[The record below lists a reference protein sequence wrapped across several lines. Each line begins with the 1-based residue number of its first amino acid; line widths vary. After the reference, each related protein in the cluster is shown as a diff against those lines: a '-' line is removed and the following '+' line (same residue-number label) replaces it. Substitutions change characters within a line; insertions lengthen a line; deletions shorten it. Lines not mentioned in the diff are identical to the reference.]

1 MNGGSGW
8 HQSLTGVVRRTF
20 EAAFEDNIPFLA
32 SGLSF
37 DLLLTAIPFA
47 ALVLGTI
54 GYLAQHQVAAHQV
67 TLHALLQRFIPGG
80 STGRGVDAFNQVETM
95 LNQIVAQR
103 GRLTLYALPLFVW
116 FATRFFSGLRIA
128 LNDVF
133 DTDEVRP
140 WPVAK
145 GTDLAMMVVTAT
157 LVGANA
163 LLPAF
168 EVRNTV
174 LLRTSFFLEWMWR
187 LGLEITAFGFGTV
200 LFYLIFKLLP
210 GRRIHWR
217 TALVAATFCALAFEV
232 AKRLYTLYLARFATL
247 DRVASDANVVALF
260 LFLLWTYYTAFVFLL
275 GAEVAETYDLMR
287 LRRTQRVQLG

>member
-1 MNGGSGW
+1 MI
-8 HQSLTGVVRRTF
+8 RR
-20 EAAFEDNIPFLA
+20 PPR
-32 SGLSF
+32 S
-37 DLLLTAIPFA
+37 
-47 ALVLGTI
+47 
-54 GYLAQHQVAAHQV
+54 
-67 TLHALLQRFIPGG
+67 TLFPY
-80 STGRGVDAFNQVETM
+80 T
-95 LNQIVAQR
+95 
-103 GRLTLYALPLFVW
+103 TLF
-116 FATRFFSGLRIA
+116 RS
-128 LNDVF
+128 
-133 DTDEVRP
+133 
-140 WPVAK
+140 
-145 GTDLAMMVVTAT
+145 VTAT

-168 EVRNTV
+168 EVRNTA

-187 LGLEITAFGFGTV
+187 LGLEITAFAFGTV

-275 GAEVAETYDLMR
+275 GAEVAETYDLIR
-287 LRRTQRVQLG
+287 LRRMQRVQLG